1 MAAQDNTVMPPI
13 VPTTGHV
20 ENPLLPLPGPIN
32 QMLDLCRAMSL
43 WPMTFGLACCA
54 IEMMGVGMARF
65 DISRF
70 GAEVFRPSP
79 RQSDLMI
86 VAGTVTRKL
95 APAVV
100 RLYEQ
105 MPAPRYVLAMGN
117 CAISGGPFVFENQYG
132 IVEGVD
138 RIIPVDVYVPGCPPR
153 PEALPPPPPNTPG
166 SNTQM
171 GSCSILMMSGRPAT
185 TKLEQHNL
193 KRRAWRGGYMLVR
206 IPFIRIFSSSALG
219 DAASASRELIT
230 SLVTNSASIS
240 LKSIMPVPRSLRITE
255 TSSCSRSSRINF
267 RTAGELSITSTTGT
281 RLTFGSS
288 AGTSF

>member
-1 MAAQDNTVMPPI
+1 MAAQDIPVTGAI
-13 VPTTGHV
+13 APTAGYV
-20 ENPLLPLPGPIN
+20 ENPLLPLPGPVTHV
-32 QMLDLCRAMSL
+32 LDLCRAMSL

-65 DISRF
+65 DLSRF

-117 CAISGGPFVFENQYG
+117 CAISGGPFVFEGQYG

-138 RIIPVDVYVPGCPPR
+138 RLIPVDVYVPGCPPR
-153 PEALPPPPPNTPG
+153 PEALLEGIFTLQRKL
-166 SNTQM
+166 T
-171 GSCSILMMSGRPAT
+171 GR
-185 TKLEQHNL
+185 
-193 KRRAWRGGYMLVR
+193 RFW
-206 IPFIRIFSSSALG
+206 
-219 DAASASRELIT
+219 
-230 SLVTNSASIS
+230 
-240 LKSIMPVPRSLRITE
+240 PVPTGLDPEMDKDSVV
-255 TSSCSRSSRINF
+255 CH
-267 RTAGELSITSTTGT
+267 AGNPP
-281 RLTFGSS
+281 
-288 AGTSF
+288 AGGHA